1 MFFLHHK
8 IYLAKLISVIFRNF
22 NRQFTFESDH
32 VLSGLPW
39 EVKLL
44 IILLALILSVCLYQR
59 FFFFFVWIITK
70 YYFKTFLIISGQL
83 NKSIIFLASWP
94 WNIMSEFVK
103 KLQLLFFDWHPLNLA
118 FFALKWS
125 AGRTRLTTVISFH
138 WENHSRIHS
147 DLLQYT
153 CPTFFEKQSLNICYL
168 YFDLYWSSLISLCV
182 PWSSLRGPS
191 LVSLYNLWIEIR
203 KKE

>member
-1 MFFLHHK
+1 MF
-8 IYLAKLISVIFRNF
+8 
-22 NRQFTFESDH
+22 
-32 VLSGLPW
+32 LSGFPW
-39 EVKLL
+39 GVKLL

-59 FFFFFVWIITK
+59 FFFLNNYEILFSKHFWSSPNFF
-70 YYFKTFLIISGQL
+70 GQL
-83 NKSIIFLASWP
+83 NKSIIFLASLP

-103 KLQLLFFDWHPLNLA
+103 KLQLLFFDWHSLNLA

-138 WENHSRIHS
+138 RENHLRIHS

-182 PWSSLRGPS
+182 PLPCFIVQSLHRNQKKRINNCLSSCIHES
-191 LVSLYNLWIEIR
+191 SFT
-203 KKE
+203 

>member
-1 MFFLHHK
+1 MF
-8 IYLAKLISVIFRNF
+8 
-22 NRQFTFESDH
+22 
-32 VLSGLPW
+32 LSGFPW

-59 FFFFFVWIITK
+59 FFFFCLNNDEILFSK
-70 YYFKTFLIISGQL
+70 HFLSSPNFFGQL
-83 NKSIIFLASWP
+83 NKSIIFLASLP

-138 WENHSRIHS
+138 WENYLRIHS

-168 YFDLYWSSLISLCV
+168 YFDLHWSSLISLCV

-191 LVSLYNLWIEIR
+191 LVSLYDLCIEIR